1 MQQICKTELCTGCG
15 ACSNACSHHAIE
27 IIPDVCGFIYPTIN
41 DDKCVD
47 CGLCQRVCPVN
58 NPPAFHLIKK
68 CYAASCKSEEELLS
82 CSSGGVATVISRYII
97 STGGVVYGCSA
108 KDIRNVHHI
117 RVDNEDGLEELKGS
131 KYIQSV
137 IGGIFAQVKQDL
149 LSNRK
154 VLFIGTPCQVAGLY
168 GYLRKGYDNL
178 YTADLVC
185 HGVPSQKMLNDN
197 IDYYPSDGSHVSFRR
212 KKKCSNGYNIEFGWN
227 RLNTLT
233 GKILFR
239 PYNRDLYMF
248 GFLRCLTFREN
259 CYSCQYA
266 NDTRVADITLC
277 DFWGLSP
284 NAGFE
289 LGKGVSSILISTEK
303 GKQIVETIKD
313 SLKIKEREVKEATR
327 WNDQL
332 NHPSSKPKHY
342 ELFKKLYSHSSFRA
356 SMIKAYYMEYIYDRY
371 IHYKNQLKKLLK

>member
-15 ACSNACSHHAIE
+15 ACSIACSHHAIE

-68 CYAASCKSEEELLS
+68 CYAATSKSEEELLS

-131 KYIQSV
+131 KYVQSA
-137 IGGIFAQVKQDL
+137 IRGIYVQIKQDL

-154 VLFIGTPCQVAGLY
+154 VLFVGTPCQVAGLY
-168 GYLRKGYDNL
+168 GYLQKDYDNL

-185 HGVPSQKMLNDN
+185 HGVSSQKMLNDN
-197 IDYYPSDGSHVSFRR
+197 ITYYTDKRDISLQFRTKGSAIT
-212 KKKCSNGYNIEFGWN
+212 YGWYLRN
-227 RLNTLT
+227 HKEETLSSVPLH
-233 GKILFR
+233 KDFYI
-239 PYNRDLYMF
+239 F
-248 GFLRCLTFREN
+248 GFIKSLIHREN
-259 CYSCQYA
+259 CFTCPYA
-266 NDTRVADITLC
+266 QNKRISDLTLC

-289 LGKGVSSILISTEK
+289 LGKGVSAILVSTEK
-303 GKQIVETIKD
+303 GKQIVETIKN
-313 SLKIKEREVKEATR
+313 SLKIKEREIIEATR

-342 ELFKKLYSHSSFRA
+342 ELFKKLYSHSSFRS

-371 IHYKNQLKKLLK
+371 IHYKNRLKKLLK